1 MTHRAA
7 YTLGMQLALQEKLG
21 ELQTELQPHQQ
32 RVVDRLRQQD
42 GLLAI
47 HGLGSGKT
55 LTSLAVA
62 EDQGLP
68 ATAVVPAA
76 LQGNYKKEIAKH
88 FDPGTAP
95 DINVASMQG
104 TALRR
109 TPIHTGTLIVDEA
122 HRLRDASTL
131 GARVLGKAQAEKR
144 LLMTATPF
152 YNHPSDIAM
161 PLNMAAGHKVLPT
174 DPAEFEKRYIQRDIV
189 NPSFGQR
196 LLSGVGPGEVAHVN
210 PNRRDELAHVFNQ
223 YVDYHPNIENDPNFP
238 RTVEHTVNVDMT
250 PQQLEVYDGLLG
262 NLPPWVSAK
271 IRSGLPPTKQE
282 SKQLNAFLSAARQV
296 ANTTRGFAPNEAPQ
310 EPKIQR
316 AVRDLQEMIRKNDQ
330 AKAVVYSNYLSS
342 GLDPYADHL
351 RRAHIP
357 YGVLTGE
364 LNAAQKAALVEQY
377 NANKIKA
384 LLISSAGG
392 EGIDLKNTRMM
403 QLLEP
408 GWNEARGSQVEG
420 RGVRFMSHSDLPE
433 DQREVDIRRYIAQRP
448 PSFLNELGLS
458 SRGQAVDEYLTMLS
472 AQKQGLIDEFYNL
485 MPRENEQRQVA

>member
-1 MTHRAA
+1 MNYRAA

-32 RVVDRLRQQD
+32 RVVDRLREQD

-76 LQGNYKKEIAKH
+76 LQGNYKKEIQKH
-88 FDPGTAP
+88 FEPGTAP
-95 DINVASMQG
+95 KIDVASMQG

-109 TPIHTGTLIVDEA
+109 TPIHTGTLIIDEA
-122 HRLRDASTL
+122 HRLRNQGTL
-131 GARVLGKAQAEKR
+131 GASVLGKAEAQKR

-152 YNHPSDIAM
+152 YNHPSDIAS
-161 PLNMAAGHKVLPT
+161 PLNIAAGQKILPT
-174 DPAEFEKRYIQRDIV
+174 DPQEFERRYIQRDIV

-196 LLSGVGPGEVAHVN
+196 LTTGVGPGEVAHIN
-210 PNRRDELAHVFNQ
+210 PNRREELARVFNQ
-223 YVDYHPNIENDPNFP
+223 YVDYHPNTENDPNFP
-238 RTVEHTVNVDMT
+238 RMTEHTVNVDMS

-262 NLPPWVSAK
+262 KLPPWVSAK
-271 IRSGLPPTKQE
+271 IRSGLPPSKQE
-282 SKQLNAFLSAARQV
+282 SKQLNAFLSAVRQV
-296 ANTTRGFAPNEAPQ
+296 ANTTRGFAPNQAPQ

-316 AVRDLQEMIRKNDQ
+316 AVQDLQEMLRKNDQ
-330 AKAVVYSNYLSS
+330 GKAVVYSNYLGS
-342 GLDPYADHL
+342 GLAPYADHL
-351 RRAHIP
+351 TRAHIP
-357 YGVLTGE
+357 YGMLTGE

-377 NANKIKA
+377 NSNKIKA

-392 EGIDLKNTRMM
+392 EGIDLKGTRMM

-408 GWNEARGSQVEG
+408 GWNEAKADQIEG
-420 RGVRFMSHSDLPE
+420 RGIRFLSHEHLPL
-433 DQREVDIRRYIAQRP
+433 DQREVQVNRYIAQRP
-448 PSFLNELGLS
+448 QTFLSDLGLTH
-458 SRGQAVDEYLTMLS
+458 RGQAVDEYLTAMG
-472 AQKQGLIDEFYNL
+472 QRKQELIDEFYGL
-485 MPRENEQRQVA
+485 MPREQSA